1 MKDDTHERILDGT
14 TELVARRGFRPGRLE
29 EIAEH
34 IGVSVKTIYNHFGS
48 KRALVIAV
56 VQRDLDGLFG
66 HFNEVLDREDL
77 SFPEKVHDI
86 ISFGLERARLHTP
99 GWFQLMGVP
108 EPGIT
113 QHFLPQLRQRF
124 LKVFHRLWEQGRD
137 ADAIDAHID
146 GDTMGYALLFLIEGF
161 LGVSREESLTRPS
174 HELLRRALN
183 MHLFGLLSPEARR
196 SAAYLLQEEHDH
208 A

>member
-14 TELVARRGFRPGRLE
+14 TELVARHGFRPGRIE

-66 HFNEVLDREDL
+66 HFNEVLDSEDL
-77 SFPEKVHDI
+77 SFAEKVHRI

-113 QHFLPQLRQRF
+113 RHFLPQLRRRF
-124 LKVFHRLWEQGRD
+124 LKLFRRLWEQGRD
-137 ADAIDAHID
+137 AGAIDAHTEA
-146 GDTMGYALLFLIEGF
+146 DTMGYTLLFLIEGF
-161 LGVSREESLTRPS
+161 LGVSREASLTRPS
-174 HELLRRALN
+174 HELLRCALN
-183 MHLFGLLSPEARR
+183 VHLFGLLSAKARR
-196 SAAYLLQEEHDH
+196 SAAYLLHEEPEH